1 MDLCLLL
8 PGWIKLSDISSK
20 GVISYSSFFE
30 LTRCLYKVKIHQQSL
45 IRNPEEGGAWRK
57 QCFPTFHYLYWIFF
71 HLFSYQHRLG
81 NASETLS
88 SYHCC
93 FCTWEM
99 SDLEPLQSMDTG
111 STLGFHHGNG
121 HFLHLILED
130 MKCVPRCYPSY
141 HKIKIYGMIPSET
154 YIPVIGRLDMGK
166 LCLSFFSKIFD
177 RCSWCFRY

>member
-20 GVISYSSFFE
+20 GVISYSCFLE

-71 HLFSYQHRLG
+71 HLFSYQDRLG
-81 NASETLS
+81 NTSETLS
-88 SYHCC
+88 RYHCC

-99 SDLEPLQSMDTG
+99 SGLEPLHSQWTLALLLAFIMGMGIFFIWFWKTWNVSLSVTLLTTKSKSMG
-111 STLGFHHGNG
+111 WSHQKH
-121 HFLHLILED
+121 
-130 MKCVPRCYPSY
+130 
-141 HKIKIYGMIPSET
+141 
-154 YIPVIGRLDMGK
+154 
-166 LCLSFFSKIFD
+166 IFQ
-177 RCSWCFRY
+177 